1 MRPASVMVWFQS
13 WSVTEKSWGCWNDDK
28 KRIRIAYCHFFRDLL
43 KAPPCPSLLSLSQTK
58 ILFSFDSKII
68 TSYQDNNPRSLLTLC
83 LLLLVKSSMLFFRTW
98 QQCPLRDG
106 WAKAGVS
113 VFFCFIFMCLNGI
126 FILTKLHGGSSC
138 LCVSQ
143 GMFEPYLKSFY
154 IRSTD
159 PTQIKV
165 LKVAFCSLF
174 LKMVRSF

>member
-28 KRIRIAYCHFFRDLL
+28 NESGLHIVSFLETFWKLL
-43 KAPPCPSLLSLSQTK
+43 LVPRFLSQTK
-58 ILFSFDSKII
+58 NLFSSHSKII
-68 TSYQDNNPRSLLTLC
+68 TNYQDNNPRSLLTLC

-106 WAKAGVS
+106 WAKSGVS
-113 VFFCFIFMCLNGI
+113 VFFCFIFMCINGI

>member
-1 MRPASVMVWFQS
+1 MVWFQS

-28 KRIRIAYCHFFRDLL
+28 KESGLHIVSFLETFWKLLLVPHF
-43 KAPPCPSLLSLSQTK
+43 LSQAK
-58 ILFSFDSKII
+58 NLFSSHSKII
-68 TSYQDNNPRSLLTLC
+68 TNYQDNNPRSLLTLC

-113 VFFCFIFMCLNGI
+113 VFFCFIFMCINGI